1 MEYIRRVLIIDDDA
15 TSIFLTKRV
24 VGNMFAD
31 AEIKTAQSGSEGMK
45 LLVEAKKKRLL
56 PQLILLD
63 VNMHDMS
70 GLTLLEELGKLRVVN
85 LIDTQIVLLTSSV
98 DPLHIA
104 SAKGHMAATYLPKP
118 LTKQSLL
125 DILA

>member
-15 TSIFLTKRV
+15 TSVFLTKRV
-24 VGNMFAD
+24 VSNMCAG
-31 AEIKTAQSGSEGMK
+31 AEIQTAQSGSEGMK

-63 VNMHDMS
+63 INMHDMS

-104 SAKGHMAATYLPKP
+104 SAKRHMAATYLPKP